1 MNYEHEQMDMTGV
14 DTVQSP
20 CSGEQLQLGIII
32 QLQQIAVGEEH
43 YW

>member
-1 MNYEHEQMDMTGV
+1 MNMTGA